1 MAAPSLLSR
10 AVPPPAAVEPATRP
24 VGLALVLS
32 HLGIHLVLG
41 VLGLFS
47 PMVATAHAA
56 VTALALLGSA
66 LWGRDLGRL
75 VLLTAYASLCD
86 VYWRMT
92 GSRAPWEFSKY
103 LLVLGSV
110 AVLIR
115 YARPWRRPGQP
126 LVFLALLVPGM
137 AALLVSQGIGGVSR
151 DALSSVEM
159 GLVALALASLAF
171 RQVVATEADAWN
183 LGWVILGPV
192 VATLGI
198 TTWASLTTADLEF
211 TDESNFNVTA
221 GFGPNQVSVILG
233 LGILVCALLAYQR
246 RGSRFLGVLVGL
258 GLWLTWAAF
267 LTFSRGGVYSLVIA
281 GGALVLVGV
290 ATRGARVRS
299 VATAVVGVVGLML
312 MFAMVNDFTGNW
324 LDTRYDRSGSAT
336 TGRSDLAEQDLAVW
350 GEHPLLGVG
359 TAQSIYHHT
368 GGNLSRASTHTEYTR
383 LVAEH
388 GLFGLAAIGVLVAM
402 FVSGLRQARS
412 QWNRLLVAGAGVWA
426 LTTMLHASTRLAAV
440 SLLFALTQLRVDPD
454 PVRLAAVR
462 VRRRF
467 GGTEAVRGSGSTPA
481 G

>member
-1 MAAPSLLSR
+1 MAAPRLLSR
-10 AVPPPAAVEPATRP
+10 AAPPPAAVEPATRP
-24 VGLALVLS
+24 VGLALVLGY
-32 HLGIHLVLG
+32 LGFHLVLG
-41 VLGLFS
+41 VAGLLS

-56 VTALALLGSA
+56 VTTLALVGA
-66 LWGRDLGRL
+66 AIWGRDLAQL
-75 VLLTAYASLCD
+75 VMLTAYASLSD

-92 GSRAPWEFSKY
+92 ESRAPWEFSKY
-103 LLVLGSV
+103 LLVFGSL
-110 AVLIR
+110 AMLIR
-115 YARPWRRPGQP
+115 FARPWRRAGQP
-126 LVFLALLVPGM
+126 LLFLALLVPGM
-137 AALLVSQGIGGVSR
+137 AALLVSQGLGGVSR
-151 DALSSVEM
+151 EAFSSVEM
-159 GLVALALASLAF
+159 GLVALGLASLAF

-183 LGWVILGPV
+183 LGWVLLGPV
-192 VATLGI
+192 VSTLAI
-198 TTWASLTTADLEF
+198 TTWATLTTADLEF

-246 RGSRFLGVLVGL
+246 RGPRFLAVLVGL

-299 VATAVVGVVGLML
+299 IATAVVGVAGLML
-312 MFAMVNDFTGNW
+312 MFASVNDFTGNW
-324 LDTRYDRSGSAT
+324 LDTRYERGGSAT

-350 GEHPLLGVG
+350 GENPLLGVG
-359 TAQSIYHHT
+359 SAQSIYHHT

-426 LTTMLHASTRLAAV
+426 LTTMLHAATRLAAV

-467 GGTEAVRGSGSTPA
+467 GGADAVRGTGSTPE